1 MENKIIFDNY
11 YKSSLIFI
19 IIIGFLLID
28 SKWLPIVSST
38 LFFLLLLDII
48 YKYAKNKT
56 YSIFI
61 SISALIFI
69 SFSAFTAASYLSQNL
84 DELLNVN
91 IEQYKP
97 ILIKLGI
104 KVPANMDVHFI
115 TKTAL
120 TYIKNNISII
130 TSIGANS
137 IQIIIGII
145 LAISFFTYKDIGISN
160 DNWGKFINSIQFYFK
175 HIFSSFKIIMKIQIL
190 VAILNTISLAI
201 LSLFIAKLMTG
212 DFMPYWYLLLPLSFI
227 FSLVPVVGNVIINLI
242 IFIIA
247 INVSIYF
254 MIISIIYFF
263 LMNKIELII
272 IGKILGHKTN
282 LPFLMIALSMF
293 IGELI
298 FNSLLGILFGTISLL
313 AMKSIMESFKLK
325 EIINYKNNY

>member
-1 MENKIIFDNY
+1 MEEKIIFDNY

-19 IIIGFLLID
+19 LIIGVLLID
-28 SKWLPIVSST
+28 SKWLPIISST
-38 LFFLLLLDII
+38 LFFLLLLDMID
-48 YKYAKNKT
+48 KYAKNKT

-61 SISALIFI
+61 SISALILI
-69 SFSAFTAASYLSQNL
+69 LFSAFTAASYLSQNL
-84 DELLNVN
+84 DELLKVDLD
-91 IEQYKP
+91 QYKP
-97 ILIKLGI
+97 ILTKLGI
-104 KVPANMDVHFI
+104 KVPVNMDINFI

-120 TYIKNNISII
+120 EYIKNNISIL

-145 LAISFFTYKDIGISN
+145 LAISFFTYKDIGIPD

-175 HIFSSFKIIMKIQIL
+175 HIFTSFKTIMKIQIL
-190 VAILNTISLAI
+190 VATLNTVTISF
-201 LSLFIAKLMTG
+201 LSLVIAKLLTG
-212 DFMPYWYLLLPLSFI
+212 EFMPYWYLLLPLSFI
-227 FSLVPVVGNVIINLI
+227 LSLIPVIGNVIINII

-254 MIISIIYFF
+254 MIISIAYFF
-263 LMNKIELII
+263 IMHKLELII

-282 LPFLMIALSMF
+282 LPFLLIALSMF

-313 AMKSIMESFKLK
+313 AMKSIMESFELR
-325 EIINYKNNY
+325 EVIAYKNL